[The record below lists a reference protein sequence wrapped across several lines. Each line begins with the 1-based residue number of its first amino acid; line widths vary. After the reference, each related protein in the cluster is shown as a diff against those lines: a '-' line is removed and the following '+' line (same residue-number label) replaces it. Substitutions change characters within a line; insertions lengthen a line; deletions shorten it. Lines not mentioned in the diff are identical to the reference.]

1 MWLTMQH
8 PEYNPSFSAP
18 QSSWGCT
25 STWPYAHTPICS
37 VPLWASW
44 YDHSGGLC
52 SQGKLTGQGS
62 TKGTQ
67 ISAEWAGWWCTLP
80 YKTQAFI
87 KMLAKSTNA
96 LVSAE
101 LCFVSNHSEVIPA
114 PALPVLM
121 FLYTCP
127 AFYLYCVQSEQSP
140 VAWFHPT
147 TQSCLVGTAGT
158 VMARAAAWHSAVAWN
173 CAQVQKMLP
182 SLC

>member
-1 MWLTMQH
+1 
-8 PEYNPSFSAP
+8 
-18 QSSWGCT
+18 
-25 STWPYAHTPICS
+25 
-37 VPLWASW
+37 
-44 YDHSGGLC
+44 
-52 SQGKLTGQGS
+52 
-62 TKGTQ
+62 
-67 ISAEWAGWWCTLP
+67 
-80 YKTQAFI
+80 
-87 KMLAKSTNA
+87 MLAKSTNA

-101 LCFVSNHSEVIPA
+101 LCFVSNHNEVIPA

-158 VMARAAAWHSAVAWN
+158 VMARAAAWHGSVAWN

-182 SLC
+182 SLCQHDLHKQRHTFLAPSHFLCFYTSSFWYQQHHRHSGTSGFRGQGGCSPAACPTLGSLPVWHIYNVRRPQS